1 LKIDINSD
9 SENSDKGSEYIP
21 SEEEIQNSLNSIKSP
36 RKRSTKRSTKL
47 LQKSTL
53 NITASSASSFDI
65 SQVNVVNGKL
75 ACNDEV
81 MYVQKSNVKSS
92 KQNYCVFCM
101 KPQSQLPRHLEM
113 VHKNE
118 PEVKKFAVL
127 PKNNIER
134 KKIIDT
140 IRKAGNFKFNTNANF
155 NNGQLIVCRRPTEKS
170 NKTATDFIACAN
182 CKGFFA
188 KSSIRYRSRVCLKKD
203 NFKKNKT
210 IMIMGRKII
219 SRIHQL
225 ANKTL
230 REIVIPVMREDEILR
245 VVRFD
250 ELLILYGNKM
260 SMKYRAQHQHDMI
273 RSRLRLLGRFLLA
286 LRKINKDV
294 KDFKSVYQPRIYDD
308 CHLCN

>member
-1 LKIDINSD
+1 
-9 SENSDKGSEYIP
+9 
-21 SEEEIQNSLNSIKSP
+21 
-36 RKRSTKRSTKL
+36 
-47 LQKSTL
+47 
-53 NITASSASSFDI
+53 
-65 SQVNVVNGKL
+65 
-75 ACNDEV
+75 
-81 MYVQKSNVKSS
+81 
-92 KQNYCVFCM
+92 M
-101 KPQSQLPRHLEM
+101 KPQSQLPRHLET

-170 NKTATDFIACAN
+170 DKTATDFTACAN

-188 KSSIRYRSRVCLKKD
+188 KSSIRYHSRVCLKKD

-210 IMIMGRKII
+210 IMIMGRKITG
-219 SRIHQL
+219 RIHQL

-250 ELLILYGNKM
+250 ELLTLIWE
-260 SMKYRAQHQHDMI
+260 
-273 RSRLRLLGRFLLA
+273 
-286 LRKINKDV
+286 
-294 KDFKSVYQPRIYDD
+294 
-308 CHLCN
+308 